1 MDQKAWLWRKRSS
14 EKTIVAGDKAELTR
28 KSNKEEVLPS
38 EKELALESSAKYLND
53 KSASVICECNAE
65 DDLVADHAKAAQE
78 AIAAIVLLVLT
89 ESNIFC
95 SAREKAEADVVFL
108 RQELNEA
115 LQQRTAANE
124 RLVHLN
130 AALRVCMQQLSSVRE
145 EQEQRIRDAV
155 TETSKDYEKEH
166 KKLKEKFTEAS
177 KRIANLI
184 FESSRLSKALV
195 VKDSLIEDLSKRSF
209 RAEAEF
215 STLMARLDSTEKE
228 NAFLIYEFRML
239 EKELEI
245 RNEEREYNRRSMD
258 ASHRQHL
265 ESAKKI
271 AKLDAECQRLR
282 TLVRK
287 RLPGPAAL
295 ANMKTEVGIQGRN
308 QIEMRRKRTP
318 TTGDLLVQD
327 FTSKNPQIPS
337 KKVGFL
343 IEQLCDMEEEN
354 RILQE
359 IIAKRDD
366 ELCSLQTT
374 FSLTAS
380 RLSQVEA
387 QVRELSTFQ
396 NPMEVAT
403 CKPVSN
409 ELSLVSSLNTA
420 NNDEIVPSG
429 SWASTLISGLDHFR
443 HGETKKASE
452 STKLGVPDMS
462 LMDDFVEMEKLAIVS
477 VDAPPRS
484 SCLSSDA
491 SRMLSDSLTRESC
504 NHQSV
509 LTGKELVPVVQ
520 GGSSDTEREHQRS
533 DLLSGKTCDWL
544 QDVQK
549 VILEQSRVSK
559 RSAYELLEDI
569 RMALHYLSDPSSTHP
584 EPSNLPPVGG
594 YINWK
599 SPTSFLREGSL
610 TESSDTGNS
619 KERTNNQGIGSVQ
632 AELET
637 LKEANRIVEEQIE
650 NQKLI
655 NEDLDTQITMA
666 KFRLNEVSQKLS
678 SVEVEL
684 DDRIHC
690 CEELEATCLELQL
703 QLESAKDKE
712 IPKDSV
718 DKGKLLQNGSD
729 MTAASAKL
737 AECQETVFN
746 LGKQL
751 KALASPKEVA
761 VSDQVLSTASTFTTT
776 TNSKNSSQRS
786 SLRDQMLAEDD
797 VQAEDLQS
805 PKTKEVISS
814 VETKH
819 AAPPTVYLGVK
830 SGCQSAATGVLAIAP
845 NKKRGGGSS
854 LLRKLL
860 RRKKGSSKKTPF
872 SFAT

>member
-1 MDQKAWLWRKRSS
+1 MLF
-14 EKTIVAGDKAELTR
+14 
-28 KSNKEEVLPS
+28 PS
-38 EKELALESSAKYLND
+38 
-53 KSASVICECNAE
+53 
-65 DDLVADHAKAAQE
+65 
-78 AIAAIVLLVLT
+78 IVLVGLT

-95 SAREKAEADVVFL
+95 SAREKADADIVFL
-108 RQELNEA
+108 KQELNEA
-115 LQQRTAANE
+115 FQQRTAANE

-130 AALRVCMQQLSSVRE
+130 AALREYMQQLSSVRE
-145 EQEQRIRDAV
+145 EQEQRICDAV
-155 TETSKDYEKEH
+155 TEITKDYKKEN
-166 KKLKEKFTEAS
+166 KKLAEKLTEAS
-177 KRIANLI
+177 KRIANLT

-195 VKDSLIEDLSKRSF
+195 VKDNLIEDLSKRSF

-215 STLMARLDSTEKE
+215 STLMARLDSMEKE

-295 ANMKTEVGIQGRN
+295 AKMKTEVGIQGRN

-327 FTSKNPQIPS
+327 FTAEYQIPS

-343 IEQLCDMEEEN
+343 IEQLCDMEQEN

-366 ELCSLQTT
+366 ELRSLRTT

-380 RLSQVEA
+380 RLSLVEA
-387 QVRELSTFQ
+387 ELRELSTFQ
-396 NPMEVAT
+396 NPMELAT

-409 ELSLVSSLNTA
+409 ELFLGSSLNTA

-443 HGETKKASE
+443 HEETKKASE
-452 STKLGVPDMS
+452 STMLGVPDMS

-491 SRMLSDSLTRESC
+491 SCMLSDSLTRESC

-520 GGSSDTEREHQRS
+520 GGSNDTEREHQRS

-549 VILEQSRVSK
+549 VIVEQSRVSK
-559 RSAYELLEDI
+559 RSVYELLEDI
-569 RMALHYLSDPSSTHP
+569 RMALHYSSDPSSTHP
-584 EPSNLPPVGG
+584 EPSNLPPIGG
-594 YINWK
+594 YITWK
-599 SPTSFLREGSL
+599 SPNISPRDGSL
-610 TESSDTGNS
+610 TESSGTGNS
-619 KERTNNQGIGSVQ
+619 EERTSNKQGIGSLQ

-637 LKEANRIVEEQIE
+637 LKESNRIVEEQIE

-655 NEDLDTQITMA
+655 NEDLDTQLTMS

-703 QLESAKDKE
+703 QLESVTDKE
-712 IPKDSV
+712 IPTDSV

-729 MTAASAKL
+729 TTAASAKL
-737 AECQETVFN
+737 AECQETIFN

-751 KALASPKEVA
+751 KTLASPKEIA

-786 SLRDQMLAEDD
+786 SLRDQMLVEDD

-814 VETKH
+814 IETKH
-819 AAPPTVYLGVK
+819 TAPPTVYLGVN
-830 SGCQSAATGVLAIAP
+830 SGCRSAATGVLAIVP

-860 RRKKGSSKKTPF
+860 RRRNGSSKKTTLF
-872 SFAT
+872 FATVSLGLKRGEAGAQTHGLPSLAVCACQTSTKFLRLATQKQCL

>member
-1 MDQKAWLWRKRSS
+1 MDQKTWLWRKRSS
-14 EKTIVAGDKAELTR
+14 EKTIVASDKAELTQ

-38 EKELALESSAKYLND
+38 EKELAFESSAKYLND

-65 DDLVADHAKAAQE
+65 DDLVADHAKTAQE
-78 AIAAIVLLVLT
+78 AIA
-89 ESNIFC
+89 
-95 SAREKAEADVVFL
+95 AREKAEADVVFL
-108 RQELNEA
+108 KQELNEA
-115 LQQRTAANE
+115 LQQRTAVNE

-130 AALRVCMQQLSSVRE
+130 AALRECMQQLSSVRE
-145 EQEQRIRDAV
+145 EQELRICDAV

-166 KKLKEKFTEAS
+166 KKLEEKLTEAI
-177 KRIANLI
+177 KRIANLT

-195 VKDSLIEDLSKRSF
+195 VKDNLIEDLSKRSF

-245 RNEEREYNRRSMD
+245 RNEEREYNLRSMD

-295 ANMKTEVGIQGRN
+295 AKMKTEVGIQGRN

-327 FTSKNPQIPS
+327 FTAENQIPS

-343 IEQLCDMEEEN
+343 IEQLCDMEQEN

-387 QVRELSTFQ
+387 QLRELSTFQ
-396 NPMEVAT
+396 NPMELAT

-409 ELSLVSSLNTA
+409 EHSLVSSLNTA

-452 STKLGVPDMS
+452 STMLGVPDMS

-484 SCLSSDA
+484 SCLSTDA
-491 SRMLSDSLTRESC
+491 SCMLSDSLTRESC

-520 GGSSDTEREHQRS
+520 GGSNDTEREHQRS

-549 VILEQSRVSK
+549 VIVEQSRVSK
-559 RSAYELLEDI
+559 RSVYELLEDI
-569 RMALHYLSDPSSTHP
+569 RMALHYSIDPSSTHP

-594 YINWK
+594 YITWK
-599 SPTSFLREGSL
+599 SPTISPRDGSL

-619 KERTNNQGIGSVQ
+619 KERTSNKQGIGSLQ

-637 LKEANRIVEEQIE
+637 LKESNRIVEEKIE

-655 NEDLDTQITMA
+655 NEDLDTQLTMA

-703 QLESAKDKE
+703 QLESVTDKE

-737 AECQETVFN
+737 AECQETIFY

-761 VSDQVLSTASTFTTT
+761 ASDQVLSTASTFSTT

-797 VQAEDLQS
+797 VQAGDLQS

-814 VETKH
+814 IETKH
-819 AAPPTVYLGVK
+819 AAPPIVYLGVK
-830 SGCQSAATGVLAIAP
+830 SGCRSAATGVLAIVP

-860 RRKKGSSKKTPF
+860 RRKKGSSKKTLL